1 MKSRSFLP
9 ACILALACACSQP
22 SNPESI
28 RINQVGFYPAQ
39 EKTLTL
45 EQTNDCEKI
54 EIYKAST
61 DEKVWEGAALR
72 TAVSPWS
79 GKERRI
85 FDFSEIT
92 EPGTYTV
99 KAGKATADFTVSPT
113 AYDELAKAA
122 LTAFYHQRS
131 GMDLDPE
138 IAGQW
143 ARKGGHPDTE
153 VLVHASAASES
164 RTEGTVISSPKG
176 WYDAGDYN
184 KYIVNSGYSL
194 GLMAEAF
201 LMFPASRDAYDNY
214 WDYAEATT
222 EICEPAFDELFY
234 NEEWMWTMQDPEDG
248 GVYHKLTTPN
258 FEGFVTPT
266 ECHQQRYVVQKSVT
280 AALDFAGSLYSM
292 ARLHGYA
299 ALDCDIDAY
308 KIYKVR
314 FDKAEAAYAWAKA
327 NPDALYHQNKLNETY
342 DPDIT
347 TGAYGDYSA
356 SDEFFWAASSLYLA
370 TKKAEYLEDVKK
382 YFPERFNL
390 MSWGYVAP
398 LGVFN
403 WLNYE
408 KQMHEYRSRVIIPPY
423 NEKKAEDIFKSLRLT
438 ISPEEQELIDR
449 CKAMLL
455 EYCDSAILD
464 AEGSCFNSP
473 YGNKTEDFAWGC
485 SSSFCDQAI
494 CFLYAYEITGD
505 EKYLANAHRNVNY
518 ILGQNATGYCF
529 VTGFGSKSP
538 MFPHSRLCHSDGI
551 EDPIPGL
558 LVGGPNPGQNDIAE
572 VKKYDSDY
580 PDESYMDVMPSY
592 ASNEIAIN
600 WNASLVAAINWLAY
614 IEAQK

>member
-1 MKSRSFLP
+1 MKTRAFIPTCL
-9 ACILALACACSQP
+9 LALLCACSSP
-22 SNPESI
+22 KESI
-28 RINQVGFYPAQ
+28 RINQVGFYPDQ

-45 EQTNDCEKI
+45 EQSNQCEKI
-54 EIYKAST
+54 EIYKAGT
-61 DEKVWEGAALR
+61 DEKVWEGAAFR
-72 TAVSPWS
+72 TAESPWS
-79 GKERRI
+79 GKVRRI

-99 KAGKATADFTVSPT
+99 KAGNATADFTVSPA
-113 AYDELAKAA
+113 AYEELAQAA

-153 VLVHASAASES
+153 VLIHASAASDS
-164 RTEGTVISSPKG
+164 RPEGTVISSPKG

-201 LMFPASRDAYDNY
+201 LMFPEQYD
-214 WDYAEATT
+214 WETKDIDYGEYTRNT
-222 EICEPAFDELFY
+222 QKIYEPIFEELSY

-258 FEGFVTPT
+258 FEGFIAPV
-266 ECHQQRYVVQKSVT
+266 ECRQQRYVVQKSVT
-280 AALDFAGSLYSM
+280 AALDFAGSLCSM
-292 ARLHGYA
+292 AGLNSMA
-299 ALDCDIDAY
+299 WINCDINAR
-308 KIYKVR
+308 IYKER
-314 FDKAEAAYAWAKA
+314 YDKAEAAYAWAKA
-327 NPDALYHQNKLNETY
+327 HPDALYFQEKINEAY

-347 TGAYGDYSA
+347 TGAYGDFSA
-356 SDEFFWAASSLYLA
+356 DDEFFWAASSLYLA
-370 TKKAEYLEDVKK
+370 TQKAEYLEDVKQ
-382 YFPERFNL
+382 YFPESFKL

-398 LGVFN
+398 LGIFN
-403 WLNYE
+403 WLQYE
-408 KQMHEYRSRVIIPPY
+408 KRMLAYKPFWGKDLFGKPY
-423 NEKKAEDIFKSLRLT
+423 CITA
-438 ISPEEQELIDR
+438 EEQEIIDS

-455 EYCDSAILD
+455 EYCDATILD
-464 AEGSCFNSP
+464 VEGSCFNNS
-473 YGNKTEDFAWGC
+473 YGNKPDEFLWGC

-494 CFLYAYEITGD
+494 CFLYAYEVTGD
-505 EKYLANAHRNVNY
+505 EKYLVNAHRNVNY
-518 ILGQNATGYCF
+518 ILGQNATGYCY
-529 VTGFGSKSP
+529 VTGFGTKSP

-558 LVGGPNPGQNDIAE
+558 LVGGPNPDQNDIIE

-580 PDESYMDVMPSY
+580 PDESYMDIMPSY

-600 WNASLVAAINWLAY
+600 WNASLVAAIHWLAY
-614 IEAQK
+614 IQAR